1 MRGKSKRRHYPDVLA
16 LLKKVMRALVD
27 PLAHA
32 MPPWPLFPP
41 LGGEDLGGVVGPELV
56 VLVLA
61 VSVLAVFALGDG
73 FGAALEDEVGF
84 AEDDGATL
92 EGRVLQRFWFWL
104 RLDLASSA

>member
-1 MRGKSKRRHYPDVLA
+1 
-16 LLKKVMRALVD
+16 LVD

-32 MPPWPLFPP
+32 MPPLPLFPP
-41 LGGEDLGGVVGPELV
+41 LGGGDLGGVVGPEFV

-61 VSVLAVFALGDG
+61 VLVLAVFALREG
-73 FGAALEDEVGF
+73 FGAAEEDEVGF
-84 AEDDGATL
+84 VGDDGATL